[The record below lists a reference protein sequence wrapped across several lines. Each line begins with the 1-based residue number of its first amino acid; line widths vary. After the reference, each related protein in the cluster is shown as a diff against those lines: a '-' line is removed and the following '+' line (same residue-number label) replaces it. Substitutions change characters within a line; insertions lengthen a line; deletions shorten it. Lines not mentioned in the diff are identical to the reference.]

1 MSKKGHMSFFNKQ
14 ECDIIKLAMD
24 WMKKTEVILS
34 PDDRKFLDDLFR
46 NCPETLL
53 DSAYMIRVA
62 AGKNI
67 MKAQEPCDKVY
78 ILLEGIAQGVD
89 EQTVGRIF
97 PFFEFRPPEI
107 IGDFEIF
114 AEIPCYRASIYAV
127 ETCRLLVIHRKQYLE
142 WMQKDV
148 NALFIR
154 TKILMKQMADQS
166 QQNRRY
172 YFLQGIDR
180 LILYLVGSY
189 EKIPDRTGCR
199 IRKTR
204 NEISSEL
211 GCSLKTLNRSIKKL
225 HDDGLIQLVSGKI
238 YVTAD
243 QYEKLRASIAEKKEL
258 G

>member
-1 MSKKGHMSFFNKQ
+1 MKSH
-14 ECDIIKLAMD
+14 MD
-24 WMKKTEVILS
+24 WIKKTEVILS
-34 PDDRKFLDDLFR
+34 PDDRKFLDDFFR
-46 NCPETLL
+46 DCPDNLME
-53 DSAYMIRVA
+53 SAYMIRVE

-67 MKAQEPCDKVY
+67 MKAQDPCDKVY
-78 ILLEGIAQGVD
+78 ILLEGCAQGVD
-89 EQTVGRIF
+89 EQTVDRIF

-114 AEIPCYRASIYAV
+114 AEIDHYRASIYAV
-127 ETCRLLVIHRKQYLE
+127 EACRLLVIGRKQYLA
-142 WMQKDV
+142 WMEKDV
-148 NALFIR
+148 HALFIR
-154 TKILMKQMADQS
+154 TKILMKQMAEQS
-166 QQNRRY
+166 HQNRRY

-211 GCSLKTLNRSIKKL
+211 GCSLKTLNRSIRKL
-225 HDDGLIQLVSGKI
+225 HDDGMIQLISGKI
-238 YVTAD
+238 HVTPE

>member
-1 MSKKGHMSFFNKQ
+1 MTFLGGW
-14 ECDIIKLAMD
+14 ECGIIKETMD

-34 PDDRKFLDDLFR
+34 PDDRKFLDDFFR
-46 NCPETLL
+46 NCPENLL
-53 DSAYMIRVA
+53 DSSYMIRVA
-62 AGKNI
+62 AGKTI
-67 MKAQEPCDKVY
+67 MKAQEPCDRVY
-78 ILLEGIAQGVD
+78 ILLEGKAQGVD
-89 EQTVGRIF
+89 EQTVDRIF

-114 AEIPCYRASIYAV
+114 AEIPRYRASVYAV
-127 ETCRLLVIHRKQYLE
+127 SSCRLLVIQRKQYLN

-154 TKILMKQMADQS
+154 TQILMKQMADQS

-180 LILYLVGSY
+180 LILYLVGTY
-189 EKIPDRTGCR
+189 EKIPGRTGCR
-199 IRKTR
+199 ITKTR

-225 HDDGLIQLVSGKI
+225 HDTGMIHLVSGKI
-238 YVTAD
+238 HVTAE